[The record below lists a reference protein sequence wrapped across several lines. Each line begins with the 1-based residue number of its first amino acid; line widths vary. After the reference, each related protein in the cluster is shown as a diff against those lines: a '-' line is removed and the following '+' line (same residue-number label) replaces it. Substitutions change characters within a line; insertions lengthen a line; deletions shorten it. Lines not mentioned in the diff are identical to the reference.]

1 MWKNHYFCG
10 TVTDT
15 MDALA
20 QFFIDWGYIGLFISA
35 LVAGSILPFS
45 SEVVLT
51 ILVQMGADPTL
62 CLISASVGNTIGG
75 LLCYWL
81 GYLGNMEWI
90 ERWLKIEKQK
100 MDKVSGFVKR
110 YGAVMGLFGVLP
122 WVGEAIIV
130 LLGLMRA
137 NVYVTTIT
145 MFIGKFIRYLLIV
158 LALQGVNS
166 LF

>member
-10 TVTDT
+10 AVTDT

-100 MDKVSGFVKR
+100 MDKASGFVKR

>member
-10 TVTDT
+10 AVTDT

-158 LALQGVNS
+158 IALQGVNS

>member
-1 MWKNHYFCG
+1 ME
-10 TVTDT
+10 TIT
-15 MDALA
+15 

-35 LVAGSILPFS
+35 FVAGSILPFR

-51 ILVQMGADPTL
+51 VLVQMGADPTL
-62 CLISASVGNTIGG
+62 CLISASVGNTLGG
-75 LLCYWL
+75 LVCYWL

-90 ERWLKIEKQK
+90 ERWLKIDKQK

-110 YGAVMGLFGVLP
+110 YGAGMGLFGVLP
-122 WVGEAIIV
+122 WVGEVIIV

-137 NVYVTTIT
+137 NVYITTFT

>member
-1 MWKNHYFCG
+1 ME
-10 TVTDT
+10 TIT
-15 MDALA
+15 

-35 LVAGSILPFS
+35 FVAGSILPFS

-51 ILVQMGADPTL
+51 VLVQMGADPTL
-62 CLISASVGNTIGG
+62 CLISASVGNTLGG
-75 LLCYWL
+75 LVCYWL

-90 ERWLKIEKQK
+90 ERWLKIDKQK

-110 YGAVMGLFGVLP
+110 YGAGMGLFGVLP
-122 WVGEAIIV
+122 WVGEVIIV

-137 NVYVTTIT
+137 NVYITTFT

>member
-1 MWKNHYFCG
+1 ME
-10 TVTDT
+10 TIT
-15 MDALA
+15 
-20 QFFIDWGYIGLFISA
+20 QFLIDWGYIGLFISA
-35 LVAGSILPFS
+35 FVAGSILPFS

-51 ILVQMGADPTL
+51 VLVQMGADPTL
-62 CLISASVGNTIGG
+62 CLISASVGNTLGG
-75 LLCYWL
+75 LVCYWL

-90 ERWLKIEKQK
+90 ERWLKIDKQK

-110 YGAVMGLFGVLP
+110 YGAGMGLFGVLP
-122 WVGEAIIV
+122 WVGEVIIV

-137 NVYVTTIT
+137 NVYITTFT

>member
-1 MWKNHYFCG
+1 ME
-10 TVTDT
+10 TIT
-15 MDALA
+15 

-51 ILVQMGADPTL
+51 VLVQMGADPTV
-62 CLISASVGNTIGG
+62 CLISASVGNTAGG

-90 ERWLKIEKQK
+90 ERWLKIDKQK

-110 YGAVMGLFGVLP
+110 YGAGMGLFGVLP
-122 WVGEAIIV
+122 WVGEVIIV

-137 NVYVTTIT
+137 NVYITTFT
-145 MFIGKFIRYLLIV
+145 MFIGKFIRYLLII

-166 LF
+166 LL